1 MAVREAEAGWDALL
15 EGAAR
20 ARLEREIPPFLLRQ
34 RWFAGKAR
42 AVAAVRLVDATRERD
57 LPGSTRLALAEVTY
71 REGPPETYFLPLGL
85 AVGEAADRLEQEA
98 PGRVIARFDGSI
110 VFDALAEP
118 AACAALLDAIGA
130 GRAIATRSGA
140 IRGLPTTFFAAARG
154 PADQPL
160 PILRGALE
168 QSNSAVLFGDRLI
181 MKVFRRLEPGINPDL
196 EIGRFLVERTRFD
209 RIPRLAGALEY
220 DRPGAEPATLAILQE
235 LIRNQGTGWDHALH
249 ELQGYYEEV
258 SRRVGP
264 GEPEPAGGKSPLDL
278 AAEEPPAAVHKAA
291 GAYLRAAAT
300 LGRRTAEL
308 HLALASVADDPA
320 FAPEPVAPAD
330 LRALAVDIR
339 AQVDKALAALR
350 ANLDRLPEAVAA
362 GARRVLDEA
371 PGLLKRL
378 DRLPAT
384 AIRAAKIR
392 VHGDYHLGQVLRTGD
407 DFVILDFEGEPAR
420 PLAERLKAQ
429 SPLKDVVGMLRS
441 FDYAAFAALF
451 AFARDRPEDFDRLAP
466 WARSWQA
473 WVSSAFLKEYLATA
487 ADAPFLPADRAQF
500 SVLLESFTL
509 DKALYE
515 LLYELNNRPDWV
527 RIPLQGIL
535 ALIDREHR
543 AAAPAPPAPEAERD
557 RPPYPVI
564 TSELTDFDLH
574 LLEEGT
580 HYRSYEKLGAH
591 VTRQDGVAG
600 TAFVV
605 WAPNARAV
613 AVVGDFNDWDAQAG
627 AMRPRGRAGIWERFV
642 PGAGPGSAYKYAVVG
657 RDGTRVDKADP
668 YGFSAQIRPFNASR
682 VWDLAGFAWDDAEWM
697 AHRRGTNALG
707 APIAI
712 YEVHLGSWLRSPE
725 EGGRWL
731 TYRELAPRLAD
742 HAHELGF
749 THVELMPVMEHP
761 FDGSWGYQVTGYFAP
776 TSRFGTPDDF
786 AALVNT
792 LHRRGIGVIL
802 DWVPAHFPHDAH
814 GLGEFDGTH
823 LYEPAD
829 ARKRLHPDWDTFTFD
844 YDRPEVVNFLIS
856 NALFW
861 LDKYHADGLR
871 VDAVASMLY
880 LDYSRKEGGW
890 SPNEYGGREDLAA
903 IQFLR
908 RFNERVHAE
917 FPGVLTIAEEST
929 AWPMVSR
936 PTNVGG
942 LGFDLKWDLG
952 WMHDTL
958 DYLATDPLYRKHHH
972 ERLTFRAVYA
982 FSENFVLPLSHDE
995 VVHAKG
1001 SLLNKMPGD
1010 RWQKFAGVRLL
1021 LGSMYAQPGKKLLFM
1036 GDEIGQWRDWD
1047 HDGSLDWDVL
1057 HDPQHEGLRRWVR
1070 DLNTTYRAE
1079 PALHELDCHPAGFAW
1094 VDCHDA
1100 EQSVLSLIR
1109 KGKSTEDLILIVC
1122 NYTPVPR
1129 PNYRVGVP
1137 KGGHWEEILNGDAPL
1152 YGGSGQGNIGG
1163 VSTTPVHW
1171 HGQPRSLNLTLPPL
1185 AMIALRWRDPGRIGA
1200 EAAIR
1205 TAAALPGG
1213 GPSATIAGDPGI
1225 EARAEAG
1232 GCASRS

>member
-1 MAVREAEAGWDALL
+1 MTVRDAATGWGTLL
-15 EGAAR
+15 EGGAR
-20 ARLEREIPPFLLRQ
+20 ARLEREIPPFLSRQ

-42 AVAAVRLVDATRERD
+42 AVEAVRLVDATRAGD
-57 LPGSTRLALAEVTY
+57 LPGSTRLTLVEVIY
-71 REGPPETYFLPLGL
+71 REGSPDTYFLPIGT
-85 AVGEAADRLEQEA
+85 AEGEAADRLEQEA
-98 PGRVIARFDGSI
+98 PGRVIARIDGAI

-118 AACAALLDAIGA
+118 AACEALLDAIGA
-130 GRAIATRSGA
+130 GRSIATRSGA
-140 IRGLPTTFFAAARG
+140 IRGVPTSFFPAARG

-160 PILRGALE
+160 PILRGSLE
-168 QSNSAVLFGDRLI
+168 QSNSAVLFGDRLL
-181 MKVFRRLEPGINPDL
+181 MKVFRRLEPGTNPDL

-209 RIPRLAGALEY
+209 RLPRLAGALEY

-235 LIRNQGTGWDHALH
+235 LVKNQGTGWDHALH
-249 ELQGYYEEV
+249 ELRGYYEELG
-258 SRRVGP
+258 RRRDL
-264 GEPEPAGGKSPLDL
+264 PEPDGLEGRSPLDL
-278 AAEEPPAAVHKAA
+278 AAAEPPPAVFKAV
-291 GAYLRAAAT
+291 GLYLKAAAT

-308 HLALASVADDPA
+308 HVALASVADAPA
-320 FAPEPVAPAD
+320 FAPRPLTEAD
-330 LRALAVDIR
+330 RRGLSVEIR
-339 AQVDKALAALR
+339 AQVEKTLAALR
-350 ANLDRLPEAVAA
+350 ANLDRLPEAVVP
-362 GARRVLDEA
+362 GARRVLDGA
-371 PGLLKRL
+371 PGLLKSL

-384 AIRAAKIR
+384 AIEAAKIR
-392 VHGDYHLGQVLRTGD
+392 VHGDYHLGQILRTGE
-407 DFVILDFEGEPAR
+407 DFVILDFEGEPAK
-420 PLAERLKAQ
+420 PLADRLKEQ

-441 FDYAAFAALF
+441 FDYAASAALF
-451 AFARDRPEDFDRLAP
+451 AFAKDRPEDFDRLAP
-466 WARSWQA
+466 WARAWQA
-473 WVSSAFLKEYLATA
+473 WASAAFLKAYLAA
-487 ADAPFLPADRAQF
+487 AAGASFLPADRGQF
-500 SVLLESFTL
+500 ALLLESFTL

-527 RIPLQGIL
+527 RIPLQGVL
-535 ALIDREHR
+535 ALIDQDRR
-543 AAAPAPPAPEAERD
+543 AVGPAAPTPPAEAGRA
-557 RPPYPVI
+557 PHPVI

-574 LLEEGT
+574 LLEEGS
-580 HYRSYEKLGAH
+580 HFRSYEKLGAH

-605 WAPNARAV
+605 WAPNALEV
-613 AVVGDFNDWDAQAG
+613 SVVGDFNGWDAG
-627 AMRPRGRAGIWERFV
+627 ASPMRPRRGAGLWERFV
-642 PGAGPGSAYKYAVVG
+642 PGVGPGAIYKYAVVG

-668 YGFSAQIRPFNASR
+668 YGFAAEVRPFNSSM
-682 VWDLAGFAWDDAEWM
+682 VWDISDFTWDDAEWM

-707 APIAI
+707 APISI
-712 YEVHLGSWLRSPE
+712 YEVHLGSWMRVPE
-725 EGGRWL
+725 DGGRWL
-731 TYRELAPRLAD
+731 SYRELAPRLAD
-742 HAHELGF
+742 YAHKMGF

-761 FDGSWGYQVTGYFAP
+761 FDGSWGYQVTGFFAP

-802 DWVPAHFPHDAH
+802 DWVPAHFPHDVH
-814 GLGEFDGTH
+814 GLGAFDGTH

-829 ARKRLHPDWDTFTFD
+829 PLKRLHPDWNTYTFD
-844 YDRPEVVNFLIS
+844 YARPQVVNFLIS

-880 LDYSRKEGGW
+880 LDYSRKDGEW
-890 SPNEYGGREDLAA
+890 TPNEFGGHEDLEA
-903 IQFLR
+903 IRFLR
-908 RFNERVHAE
+908 RLNERVHAE

-936 PTNVGG
+936 PTGVGG

-952 WMHDTL
+952 WMHDAL
-958 DYLATDPLYRKHHH
+958 DYMALDPLYRKHNHDK
-972 ERLTFRAVYA
+972 LTFRAVYA
-982 FSENFVLPLSHDE
+982 FTENFVLPLSHDE

-1021 LGSMYAQPGKKLLFM
+1021 LGAMYAQPGKKLLFM

-1057 HDPQHEGLRRWVR
+1057 QDPLHRGLRRWVR

-1079 PALHELDCHPAGFAW
+1079 PALHERDCHPSGFAW

-1100 EQSVLSLIR
+1100 AQSVLALLR
-1109 KGKSTEDLILIVC
+1109 KGQSNDDLILFVL
-1122 NYTPVPR
+1122 NFTPIPR

-1163 VSTTPVHW
+1163 ASTTPVHW

-1185 AMIALRWRDPGRIGA
+1185 AMIALRWRDPGAHRGA
-1200 EAAIR
+1200 
-1205 TAAALPGG
+1205 
-1213 GPSATIAGDPGI
+1213 
-1225 EARAEAG
+1225 
-1232 GCASRS
+1232 